1 MLIDRDDRTEL
12 TFQSTLV
19 DSIGCSLSPQQQSL
33 DRMTSRSSASFPQS
47 LPHSTGVVAT
57 ASLPEPSGHAGQ
69 PRRRKSKGKQSA
81 QKKPRKQKVGWG
93 PYRTV
98 VKERAV
104 VFNLTLD
111 VQQLQQE
118 VHSLTVARNIL
129 LEARAVNQ
137 RHAPSGSLM
146 RTVEKYYDLLRTGF
160 NIEPVDAARRH
171 VHSARE
177 QCEFLRSIMD
187 PTIDCGGGL
196 FGVDVMIEQIRR
208 YSIFLRF
215 IRLQLHSSNIV
226 NAEGSV
232 VITTKGT
239 LHFQILRDTIAGIFP
254 HIIGQEWLV
263 SKLVGREVVP
273 AVSLTFYFDARD
285 KVCKYVIDLDF
296 FQTFAELLADP
307 EDVNILLGRALI
319 GANSMLGEDVPR
331 KEEVSAVVE
340 LSREKAGGPRSRQSM
355 SVSRNITK
363 ETSGSHR
370 RQPKHASAAIQ
381 PNSSPTREPTLRIET
396 QAVRGLPEPGPPL
409 APGHFNQVIWRYFGA
424 FSQADGN
431 DEDSAALSDE
441 QRVFVNECVSPVCEF
456 GDADSGC
463 QLGPKALEER
473 WCSLKSAFEL
483 LVFVQTS
490 QKPLVFHRDESL
502 CFVRST
508 AQYVMRIT
516 SQTIRRVFPHVVTEE
531 LLLDALLGAVITVRS
546 QLKFWVDS
554 DSGRIACVKEEMDF
568 RSALGK
574 FVGNRDDLDWVMTG
588 ALLTRDGV
596 RFQYAAPS
604 SGDIGADGSS
614 LLAEGGGEFQRLLTS
629 ELTSED
635 VASGSLIALPPGA

>member
-1 MLIDRDDRTEL
+1 
-12 TFQSTLV
+12 
-19 DSIGCSLSPQQQSL
+19 
-33 DRMTSRSSASFPQS
+33 MTSRSSASFPQS

-160 NIEPVDAARRH
+160 NIEP
-171 VHSARE
+171 
-177 QCEFLRSIMD
+177 
-187 PTIDCGGGL
+187 
-196 FGVDVMIEQIRR
+196 IRR

-232 VITTKGT
+232 MITTKGT

-285 KVCKYVIDLDF
+285 KVCKYVVDLDF

-319 GANSMLGEDVPR
+319 GANSMFGEDVPR